1 MNLPKAIALLGEYT
15 DGRYNVWDLT
25 GPANAAFRVR
35 LMCVLTGK
43 EKMPK
48 SAAGVTAL
56 QAAFYAEVQP
66 QGNCPVVRE
75 RVFAAYCRTVDCEE
89 TPIILA

>member
-1 MNLPKAIALLGEYT
+1 MNLKQAIDLLGEYT
-15 DGRYNVWDLT
+15 DGRYNVWALT

-35 LMCVLTGK
+35 LMCLLTGR

-48 SAAGVTAL
+48 SAAGVNAL
-56 QAAFYAEVQP
+56 REAFYAEVKP

-75 RVFAAYCRTVDCEE
+75 RVFAAYCRKVECSGV
-89 TPIILA
+89 LA